1 MPLSKLNIKW
11 GYLVAF
17 LLLILS
23 YFFIF
28 YIISELGRQTEKVKH
43 SYAVINNLESI
54 KTELIDAETGVR
66 GYLLT
71 SEVRFLKPYNT
82 GSKNVAP
89 LFKELTTLTA
99 DNTNYKQRLTL
110 LNQLLNQRLVSLEES
125 ITNFQRNGFKVS
137 DKMKANRDENWHIM
151 GTIRSTISN
160 LQDEERA
167 LMRQRDSRLS
177 GFFSTT
183 RSITIVSLFVALITI
198 VYSVFVYIRE
208 NKAKEQAVKN
218 ATIYSM
224 QLEQRVN
231 ELDRLNIQLGE
242 LKSMEKFA
250 ATGRIARTIAH
261 EVRNPLTNITLAAE
275 QLKDITGKN
284 EDGEILF
291 EMIGRNAVR
300 INQLVSDL
308 LNSTRFAQLEYTK
321 VNINQLIDEA
331 LQMAADRLEL
341 NRIKVEKYYG
351 TDICEILVDK
361 EKLKIAFLNIIVN
374 SIEAMQKDT
383 GILKIRSRK
392 QGDKCIIDIEDNGVG
407 MDEETIQ
414 KLYEPYFT
422 NKLKGNGL
430 GLTNTQNIILNHKG
444 NINVQS
450 KKDAGSTFTISL
462 ALS

>member
-167 LMRQRDSRLS
+167 LMRQRDNRLS